1 MLSDLRP
8 LFDRIDRYFNEVT
21 VSLRVEEECLN
32 GIRNSLNVTP
42 DDRRRWEHIRDA
54 CKEASNLLISEV
66 TPTPICPGFF
76 LLMWLN

>member
-8 LFDRIDRYFNEVT
+8 LFDRIDRYYNEVT

-66 TPTPICPGFF
+66 THTPICPGFF